1 MAKEYM
7 IPDAA
12 KPSESL
18 IPAKPVAP
26 AHHARWPAT
35 LAFIAIGGMY
45 LVISP
50 ARSIVPNWLPL
61 AVIIGMII
69 LIRTALYRQRYRLNE
84 LLAISAATIVTIS
97 LVVSVFLLVISLPTH
112 QTGAIALLGDAIAIW
127 VTKVLVFS
135 LWYWMLDGGGPG
147 RRHPTQHVTGDFLF
161 PQANL
166 NSTKKWV
173 PGFVDY
179 LFLSFNTS
187 TAFSPTDTAPLTPR
201 AKLFMMVQSSL
212 SLMTLAVLAARAINI
227 F

>member
-1 MAKEYM
+1 VAKDYM

-12 KPSESL
+12 KPPESAVT
-18 IPAKPVAP
+18 AKPTVP

-35 LAFIAIGGMY
+35 LAFIAIGVMY
-45 LVISP
+45 LIISP

-61 AVIIGMII
+61 SVIVGMII

-84 LLAISAATIVTIS
+84 ILAISAATIVTIA
-97 LVVSVFLLVISLPTH
+97 LVVSVFLLIISLPTH
-112 QTGAIALLGDAIAIW
+112 QTGAISLLGDAIAIW
-127 VTKVLVFS
+127 VTKVLVFA
-135 LWYWMLDGGGPG
+135 LWYWMLDGGGPA
-147 RRHPTQHVTGDFLF
+147 RRHPTHHVTGDFLF

-166 NSTKKWV
+166 DSMKKWA

-201 AKLFMMVQSSL
+201 AKLFMMMQASL